1 MYGGIYLSEPVNPQ
15 IECAELSDK
24 YGRFIIEPLERG
36 FGITLGNALRR
47 VILSSLPGAAV
58 TWVRIDGIQHEF
70 STIPFIKED
79 TVDFLLNVKEI
90 RLRPLTSR
98 SGIIKLEAEGEGDV
112 SAGHIQPS
120 ADFEVVN
127 PELHLATLDS
137 PKAKLIVEF
146 NVEQGTGY
154 RPAGQGHQV
163 QSWELGENLTI
174 GVIPVD
180 AIFTPA
186 RKVNYAVENIS
197 IGQRSYERLI
207 LDMWTDGTISPVD
220 AVSCSAHLLIE
231 QFQLFYELARVP
243 LRVGEKQPRLPVP
256 LEQYN
261 LPVEELGLSVRTF
274 NCLKRAGITKAG
286 ELLEK
291 SDDELINIKN
301 FGQKALDEVKQLL
314 KEKGFVS
321 EDDAE
326 AQDESPDESG
336 GDAALTSEEP
346 SEDVPK

>member
-1 MYGGIYLSEPVNPQ
+1 MSETVAPQ

-24 YGRFIIEPLERG
+24 YGRFISEPLEKG
-36 FGITLGNALRR
+36 FGTTLGNALRR
-47 VILSSLPGAAV
+47 VILGSLPGAAV
-58 TWVRIDGIQHEF
+58 TWIRIDGVQHEF
-70 STIPFIKED
+70 STIPFMKED
-79 TVDFLLNVKEI
+79 TVDFLLNVKAI
-90 RLRPLTSR
+90 RLRALTSR
-98 SGIIKLEAEGEGDV
+98 GGILKLEAEGEGDV
-112 SAGHIQPS
+112 MAGHIQPS

-127 PELHLATLDS
+127 PDLHLATLDS

-154 RPAGQGHQV
+154 QPAGQGY
-163 QSWELGENLTI
+163 QSVEQIENLPI
-174 GVIPVD
+174 GVIPVA

-186 RKVNYAVENIS
+186 RKVNYTVEPIS

-220 AVSCSAHLLIE
+220 AVSHSAHLLIE

-261 LPVEELGLSVRTF
+261 MPVEELGLSVRTF

-291 SDDELINIKN
+291 SDEELISIKN
-301 FGQKALDEVKQLL
+301 FGQKALDEVKQQL
-314 KEKGFVS
+314 KDKGFVS
-321 EDDAE
+321 EDDTEIQEE
-326 AQDESPDESG
+326 APG
-336 GDAALTSEEP
+336 GLEDDGALTPEEP
-346 SEDVPK
+346 SEDIPK

>member
-1 MYGGIYLSEPVNPQ
+1 MSEPVSPQ

-70 STIPFIKED
+70 STIPFMKED
-79 TVDFLLNVKEI
+79 TIDFLLNVKSI

-98 SGIIKLEAEGEGDV
+98 GGLLKLEAEGEGDV
-112 SAGHIQPS
+112 LAGHIQPS

-127 PELHLATLDS
+127 PDLHLATLDS
-137 PKAKLIVEF
+137 AEAKLNVEF

-154 RPAGQGHQV
+154 RPAIQGYQGWDQIEH
-163 QSWELGENLTI
+163 LPI
-174 GVIPVD
+174 GVIPID

-186 RKVNYAVENIS
+186 RKVNYTIEPIS

-207 LDMWTDGTISPVD
+207 IDMWTDGSISPVE

-261 LPVEELGLSVRTF
+261 LPIEELGLSVRTF
-274 NCLKRAGITKAG
+274 NCLKRAGITKSG

-301 FGQKALDEVKQLL
+301 FGQKALEEVKQQL
-314 KEKGFVS
+314 KERGFIS
-321 EDDAE
+321 DDE
-326 AQDESPDESG
+326 GSQERPSTESG
-336 GDAALTSEEP
+336 GDAAADSGEISEEI
-346 SEDVPK
+346 SL

>member
-1 MYGGIYLSEPVNPQ
+1 LSEPVSPQ

-24 YGRFIIEPLERG
+24 YGRFIIEPLDRG
-36 FGITLGNALRR
+36 FGVTLGNALRR

-70 STIPFIKED
+70 STIPFMKED
-79 TVDFLLNVKEI
+79 TVDFLLNVKAI

-98 SGIIKLEAEGEGDV
+98 SGIVKLEAEGEGDV
-112 SAGHIQPS
+112 LAGHIQPS

-127 PELHLATLDS
+127 PDLHLATLDS
-137 PKAKLIVEF
+137 ADAKLNVEF

-154 RPAGQGHQV
+154 RPASQGYQGWDQIEH
-163 QSWELGENLTI
+163 LPI
-174 GVIPVD
+174 GVIPID

-186 RKVNYAVENIS
+186 RKVNYTVEPIS

-207 LDMWTDGTISPVD
+207 IDMWTDGTISPVE

-261 LPVEELGLSVRTF
+261 LPIEELGLSVRTF

-301 FGQKALDEVKQLL
+301 FGQKALDEVKERL
-314 KEKGFVS
+314 KEKGFIADDEGQQDESMTAS
-321 EDDAE
+321 EDDSMS
-326 AQDESPDESG
+326 DP
-336 GDAALTSEEP
+336 GDTSEDIP
-346 SEDVPK
+346 Q

>member
-1 MYGGIYLSEPVNPQ
+1 LSEPVSPQ

-24 YGRFIIEPLERG
+24 YGRFIIEPLDRG
-36 FGITLGNALRR
+36 FGVTLGNALRR

-70 STIPFIKED
+70 STIPFMKED
-79 TVDFLLNVKEI
+79 TVDFLLNVKAI

-98 SGIIKLEAEGEGDV
+98 SGIVKLEAEGEGDV
-112 SAGHIQPS
+112 LAGHIQPS

-127 PELHLATLDS
+127 PDLHLATLDS
-137 PKAKLIVEF
+137 ADAKLNVEF

-154 RPAGQGHQV
+154 RPASQGYQGWDQIEH
-163 QSWELGENLTI
+163 LPI
-174 GVIPVD
+174 GVIPID

-186 RKVNYAVENIS
+186 RKVNYTVEPIS

-207 LDMWTDGTISPVD
+207 IDMWTDGTISPVE

-261 LPVEELGLSVRTF
+261 LPIEELGLSVRTF

-301 FGQKALDEVKQLL
+301 FGQKALDEVKERL
-314 KEKGFVS
+314 KEKGFIADDEGQQDESMTAS
-321 EDDAE
+321 EDDSMS
-326 AQDESPDESG
+326 DP
-336 GDAALTSEEP
+336 GDTSEDI
-346 SEDVPK
+346 SQ

>member
-1 MYGGIYLSEPVNPQ
+1 MSEPVSPQ

-24 YGRFIIEPLERG
+24 YGRFIIEPLDRG
-36 FGITLGNALRR
+36 FGVTLGNALRR

-70 STIPFIKED
+70 STIPFMKED
-79 TVDFLLNVKEI
+79 TVDFLLNVKAI

-98 SGIIKLEAEGEGDV
+98 SGIVKLEAEGEGDV
-112 SAGHIQPS
+112 LAGHIQPS

-127 PELHLATLDS
+127 PDLHLATLDS
-137 PKAKLIVEF
+137 ADAKLNVEF

-154 RPAGQGHQV
+154 RPASQGYQGWDQIEH
-163 QSWELGENLTI
+163 LPI
-174 GVIPVD
+174 GVIPID

-186 RKVNYAVENIS
+186 RKVNYTVEPIS

-207 LDMWTDGTISPVD
+207 IDMWTDGTISPVE

-261 LPVEELGLSVRTF
+261 LPIEELGLSVRTF

-301 FGQKALDEVKQLL
+301 FGQKALDEVKERL
-314 KEKGFVS
+314 KEKGFIADDEGQQDESMTAS
-321 EDDAE
+321 EDDSMS
-326 AQDESPDESG
+326 DP
-336 GDAALTSEEP
+336 GDTSEDI
-346 SEDVPK
+346 SQ

>member
-1 MYGGIYLSEPVNPQ
+1 MSEPVSPQ

-24 YGRFIIEPLERG
+24 YGRFIIEPLDRG
-36 FGITLGNALRR
+36 FGVPLGNALRR

-70 STIPFIKED
+70 STIPFMKED
-79 TVDFLLNVKEI
+79 TVDFLLNVKAI

-98 SGIIKLEAEGEGDV
+98 SGIVKLEAEGEGDV
-112 SAGHIQPS
+112 LAGHIQPS

-127 PELHLATLDS
+127 PDLHLATLDS
-137 PKAKLIVEF
+137 ADAKLNVEF

-154 RPAGQGHQV
+154 RPASQGYQGWDQIEH
-163 QSWELGENLTI
+163 LPI
-174 GVIPVD
+174 GVIPID

-186 RKVNYAVENIS
+186 RKVNYTVEPIS

-207 LDMWTDGTISPVD
+207 IDMWTDGTISPVE

-261 LPVEELGLSVRTF
+261 LPIEELGLSVRTF

-301 FGQKALDEVKQLL
+301 FGQKALDEVKERL
-314 KEKGFVS
+314 KEKGFIADDEGQQDESMTAS
-321 EDDAE
+321 EDDSMS
-326 AQDESPDESG
+326 DP
-336 GDAALTSEEP
+336 GDTSEDI
-346 SEDVPK
+346 SQ